1 MTVFIHRWRK
11 LTRKKKISLAP
22 KTLESLAR
30 SHLINLKQV
39 SLTEMQMMKK
49 LTQNMT
55 NEILSVIT
63 NLEAKTAISKSCKA

>member
-30 SHLINLKQV
+30 SHQV
-39 SLTEMQMMKK
+39 SLMEMQMMKK

-55 NEILSVIT
+55 NEILSAIT
-63 NLEAKTAISKSCKA
+63 NLEDKTSISKNCKA